1 MSFLADLHRELDRS
15 GIRGRLA
22 RRIEA
27 ELADHLAC
35 DPQARLGTPAE
46 IAERFAAELRIVRTR
61 RATMGSFA
69 ALALCG
75 GLFVVAVTAVGPAG
89 GYRAAQQSIA
99 ASLSG
104 LGMVAFAQIAFVAGV
119 LALARGLRA
128 TAPGDLR
135 VAQRRAAVAL
145 AAGACVSI
153 SLAVHGAVLAP
164 MPGWWRALTL
174 ACALVPLPA
183 LAAAAVSA
191 RSAATLTAGAGPAP
205 GLAADL
211 PGPLA
216 RRPATALAVLGL
228 AAVALVVLQ
237 GVVGEH
243 SLGEGLL
250 RGAIEAAGLAA
261 AVLLLG
267 RVLALRR

>member
-1 MSFLADLHRELDRS
+1 MSFLADLRRELDRC
-15 GIRGRLA
+15 GIRGPLA

-35 DPQARLGTPAE
+35 DPQARLGAPAE
-46 IAERFAAELRIVRTR
+46 IAERFAAELRVVRTR
-61 RATMGSFA
+61 RAAKASFG

-89 GYRAAQQSIA
+89 GHLATRHGAVT
-99 ASLSG
+99 SLSG
-104 LGMVAFAQIAFVAGV
+104 LGMITFAQVAFVAGV

-135 VAQRRAAVAL
+135 IAQQRAAVAL
-145 AAGACVSI
+145 AAGACVSV

-191 RSAATLTAGAGPAP
+191 RSAAALTAGAASSQ

-216 RRPATALAVLGL
+216 RRPGLVLAALGL
-228 AAVALVVLQ
+228 AAVSLVVVQ
-237 GVVGEH
+237 GVAGEH
-243 SLGEGLL
+243 SLVEGLV
-250 RGAIEAAGLAA
+250 RGALEAAGLGL
-261 AVLLLG
+261 AVALLG
-267 RVLALRR
+267 RVLGLRR